1 VNSSFWVMLS
11 FVSLERFSDFD
22 SDRVLIL
29 IYLLMGERPCI
40 QMDLVDLVF
49 DAREEREVDRVNK
62 GIVGIDCNL
71 TVGFRCNRIQLVNH
85 RNYNCDEGGRIAGL
99 EVGHSH

>member
-1 VNSSFWVMLS
+1 MNSSFSAMS
-11 FVSLERFSDFD
+11 FVFWEQSFYFDF
-22 SDRVLIL
+22 VLIRISL
-29 IYLLMGERPCI
+29 SGEERPCI

-49 DAREEREVDRVNK
+49 DAREEREVGRVNK

-71 TVGFRCNRIQLVNH
+71 TVGLRCTRIQRVNH
-85 RNYNCDEGGRIAGL
+85 RNYNYDEGGRIAGV